1 MIVLVLCS
9 VMIFIGFLLQIYVW
23 PRIPKSIFKYR
34 GLVLSISLIILIFV
48 VRIPLEITALT
59 LPFYLMMFFGLFLF
73 WKDRKL

>member
-1 MIVLVLCS
+1 MFLVLWLAI
-9 VMIFIGFLLQIYVW
+9 VVIAFLLQIYVW

-59 LPFYLMMFFGLFLF
+59 LQFYLMMLFGLFLF

>member
-1 MIVLVLCS
+1 MAGDCRHRISSTNLCLATNS
-9 VMIFIGFLLQIYVW
+9 KI
-23 PRIPKSIFKYR
+23 IFKYR

-59 LPFYLMMFFGLFLF
+59 LPFYLMMLFGLFLF

>member
-1 MIVLVLCS
+1 MFLVLWLAI
-9 VMIFIGFLLQIYVW
+9 VVIAFLLQIYVW

-34 GLVLSISLIILIFV
+34 GLVLSISLVILIFV

>member
-1 MIVLVLCS
+1 MFLVLCS
-9 VMIFIGFLLQIYVW
+9 VMIFIGFLLQIYVC

>member
-1 MIVLVLCS
+1 MVLVLWL

-34 GLVLSISLIILIFV
+34 GLVLSLSLIILVFIM
-48 VRIPLEITALT
+48 RIRLEITALT
-59 LPFYLMMFFGLFLF
+59 LPFYLIMFFGLFLF

>member
-1 MIVLVLCS
+1 MVLVLCS
-9 VMIFIGFLLQIYVW
+9 VMIFTGFLLQIYVW

-34 GLVLSISLIILIFV
+34 GLVLSLSLIILIFV

-59 LPFYLMMFFGLFLF
+59 LPFYLMMLFGLFLF

>member
-1 MIVLVLCS
+1 MFLVLWLAI
-9 VMIFIGFLLQIYVW
+9 VVIAFLLQIYVW

-34 GLVLSISLIILIFV
+34 GLVLSISLIILVFV
-48 VRIPLEITALT
+48 MRIPLEITALT

>member
-1 MIVLVLCS
+1 MFLVLCS

-34 GLVLSISLIILIFV
+34 GLVLSISLIILIFA
-48 VRIPLEITALT
+48 VRMPLEITALT
-59 LPFYLMMFFGLFLF
+59 LPFYLMMFFGFFLF

>member
-1 MIVLVLCS
+1 MFLVLCS

-34 GLVLSISLIILIFV
+34 GLVLSIFV

>member
-1 MIVLVLCS
+1 MFLVLWLAI
-9 VMIFIGFLLQIYVW
+9 VVIAFLRQIYVW

-34 GLVLSISLIILIFV
+34 GLVLSISLIILTFV

-59 LPFYLMMFFGLFLF
+59 LPFYLMMLFGLFLF

>member
-1 MIVLVLCS
+1 MVLVLCS

-23 PRIPKSIFKYR
+23 PRIPESIFKYR

>member
-1 MIVLVLCS
+1 MFLVLWLAI
-9 VMIFIGFLLQIYVW
+9 VVIALLLQIYVW

-59 LPFYLMMFFGLFLF
+59 LPFYLMMLFGLFLF

>member
-1 MIVLVLCS
+1 MVLVLCS

-34 GLVLSISLIILIFV
+34 GLVLSLSLIILVFV
-48 VRIPLEITALT
+48 MRIPLEITALT

>member
-1 MIVLVLCS
+1 MKFLVLCS

>member
-1 MIVLVLCS
+1 MFLVLWLAI
-9 VMIFIGFLLQIYVW
+9 VVIAFLLQIYVW

-59 LPFYLMMFFGLFLF
+59 LPFYLRMLFGLFLF

>member
-1 MIVLVLCS
+1 MVLVLCS

-34 GLVLSISLIILIFV
+34 GLVLSLSLIIFV
-48 VRIPLEITALT
+48 FVMRIPLEITALT

-73 WKDRKL
+73 GKDRKL

>member
-1 MIVLVLCS
+1 MFLVLWLAIIVIS
-9 VMIFIGFLLQIYVW
+9 FLLQIYVW

-34 GLVLSISLIILIFV
+34 GLVLSLSLIILVFIM
-48 VRIPLEITALT
+48 RIRLEITALT

>member
-1 MIVLVLCS
+1 MFLVLWLAIIVIS
-9 VMIFIGFLLQIYVW
+9 FLLQIYVW

-59 LPFYLMMFFGLFLF
+59 LPFYLTMFFGIFLF

>member
-1 MIVLVLCS
+1 MFLVLWLAI
-9 VMIFIGFLLQIYVW
+9 VVIAFLLQIYVW

-34 GLVLSISLIILIFV
+34 GLVLYISLIILIFV

-59 LPFYLMMFFGLFLF
+59 LPFYLMMLFGLFLF

>member
-1 MIVLVLCS
+1 MFLVLWLAI
-9 VMIFIGFLLQIYVW
+9 VVIAFLLQIYVW

-59 LPFYLMMFFGLFLF
+59 LPFYLMMLFGLFLF
-73 WKDRKL
+73 WKDRKF